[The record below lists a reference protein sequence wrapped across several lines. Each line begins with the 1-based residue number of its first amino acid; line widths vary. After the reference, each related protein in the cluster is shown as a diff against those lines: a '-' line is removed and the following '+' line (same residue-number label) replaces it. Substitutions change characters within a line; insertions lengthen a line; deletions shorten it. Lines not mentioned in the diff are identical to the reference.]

1 VEFLKE
7 RLNLQILEGT
17 PKAKAAFWPF
27 TDTEMRKRGERRRL
41 DTSVVH
47 ALNDEDS
54 LSDCL
59 LLTTKIF

>member
-17 PKAKAAFWPF
+17 PKAKAALWPF
-27 TDTEMRKRGERRRL
+27 TDTELRKRGERRRL

-54 LSDCL
+54 SSDH
-59 LLTTKIF
+59 